1 MIKINITHNDTSITL
16 ERAYDG
22 NVAKILV
29 DLMLSNS
36 KDAEI
41 EEQEPECPAVVA
53 NTPVTPEPVVGYTE
67 YQFNYWLTKNSGQ
80 MNRWEVIKYFDTKY
94 NLQGTNSLARLKYA
108 RSIGVA
114 SPFLLDDL
122 GATKFGMLLHW
133 MSDVGFVKWVPESAT
148 LSTYVSLAREAI
160 REGKRFGE
168 ARK

>member
-53 NTPVTPEPVVGYTE
+53 NTPVTPEPVHEYTD
-67 YQFNYWLTKNSGQ
+67 YQFNFWLTKNTGH
-80 MNRWEVIKYFDTKY
+80 MNKWEVIKYFDNKY
-94 NLQGTNSLARLKYA
+94 NLQGTNSLARLKFA
-108 RSIGVA
+108 RTIGVA

-122 GATKFGMLLHW
+122 GAAKFGMLLHW
-133 MSDVGFVKWVPESAT
+133 MSDVGFMKWVPESAT
-148 LSTYVSLAREAI
+148 LSSYVSIAREAI
-160 REGKRFGE
+160 REGKRFG
-168 ARK
+168 AASK